1 MGIVKK
7 HSQFVA
13 FPITLFTVKEE
24 EKEIDDDDSDDDD
37 DEDEDPD
44 KEEASVEVSDKK
56 KEKKEKKTETV
67 KKEEWELLNKQ
78 KPIWT
83 RNPNEVSKEEY
94 SAFYKSISNDW
105 EDYLAIKHFAV
116 EGQLEFSGL
125 LFVPKRAPFDMFEG
139 GNKKKNNIKLFVR
152 RVFIMDDCKELC
164 PEWLSFVKG
173 VVDSED
179 LPLNISRESLQ
190 QNKILKLIQKN
201 VVKKA
206 LEMFAELAE
215 NKEDYKTFYEQFHK
229 NIKLGIHE
237 DSKNRKKI
245 SELLRYSSTKTGD
258 KAMVSLKEYV
268 ERMQADQKAIYYI
281 TGESRAAVEASP
293 FLEALKKRDLEVLY
307 LVDPIDEYAVQQL
320 REYDGKKLMC
330 VTKEG
335 LDLGLTE
342 DEKKKQEDQIQH

>member
-94 SAFYKSISNDW
+94 SAFYKSISNDS
-105 EDYLAIKHFAV
+105 EDY
-116 EGQLEFSGL
+116 
-125 LFVPKRAPFDMFEG
+125 
-139 GNKKKNNIKLFVR
+139 
-152 RVFIMDDCKELC
+152 
-164 PEWLSFVKG
+164 
-173 VVDSED
+173 
-179 LPLNISRESLQ
+179 PLNISRESLQ

-237 DSKNRKKI
+237 
-245 SELLRYSSTKTGD
+245 
-258 KAMVSLKEYV
+258 
-268 ERMQADQKAIYYI
+268 
-281 TGESRAAVEASP
+281 
-293 FLEALKKRDLEVLY
+293 
-307 LVDPIDEYAVQQL
+307 
-320 REYDGKKLMC
+320 
-330 VTKEG
+330 
-335 LDLGLTE
+335 
-342 DEKKKQEDQIQH
+342 

>member
-1 MGIVKK
+1 MG
-7 HSQFVA
+7 
-13 FPITLFTVKEE
+13 
-24 EKEIDDDDSDDDD
+24 
-37 DEDEDPD
+37 
-44 KEEASVEVSDKK
+44 EVSDKK

-139 GNKKKNNIKLFVR
+139 GTKKKNNIKLFVR
-152 RVFIMDDCKELC
+152 RVFIMDNCKELC

-245 SELLRYSSTKTGD
+245 PELLRYSSTKTGD
-258 KAMVSLKEYV
+258 KDMVSLREYV
-268 ERMQADQKAIYYI
+268 ERMKEDQKAIYYI
-281 TGESRAAVEASP
+281 TGESKAAVEASP
-293 FLEALKKRDLEVLY
+293 FLEADKTNKDLVWLLFETSLLTSGFSLQEPVKFAGR
-307 LVDPIDEYAVQQL
+307 IH
-320 REYDGKKLMC
+320 KLI
-330 VTKEG
+330 K
-335 LDLGLTE
+335 LGLAIFDDDE
-342 DEKKKQEDQIQH
+342 DDDDDDDEDMPEADDDDDDDDDDNMPTLEEEDISAMEEV